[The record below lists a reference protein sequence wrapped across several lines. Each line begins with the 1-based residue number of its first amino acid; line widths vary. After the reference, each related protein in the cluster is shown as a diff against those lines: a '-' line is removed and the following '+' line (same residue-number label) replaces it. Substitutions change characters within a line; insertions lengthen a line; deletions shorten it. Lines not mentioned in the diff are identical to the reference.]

1 MATLKDGGDA
11 AKGDQRGKR
20 GGTKGQSSPDM
31 SSLTE
36 ASLFMKAVR
45 YSGNINNFIQVSC
58 IVTATNEAV

>member
-20 GGTKGQSSPDM
+20 GGAKGQGSPDM
-31 SSLTE
+31 SSLSE
-36 ASLFMKAVR
+36 DSLFKKSGR

-58 IVTATNEAV
+58 VVTAANKTV